1 MTAWRNECV
10 VELIKPPD
18 EGGQKV
24 GVMICS
30 VRVTHKPTGLM
41 AECGYE
47 RSQLKNR
54 EIAYAMIEWGLV
66 SVKFPMGAK

>member
-18 EGGQKV
+18 ESGLKV
-24 GVMICS
+24 GTMICS

-41 AECGYE
+41 AGCGYE

-66 SVKFPMGAK
+66 SVKFPMRAE